1 MWCRQLEKILAESE
15 RMRKEADDTG
25 PRAELDHWRQMSS
38 RFNSLVEQIKDN
50 RCRMAINILHISK
63 SKVLRKWKELDD
75 RVTDGANEA
84 KDNIKVLVY
93 Y

>member
-1 MWCRQLEKILAESE
+1 
-15 RMRKEADDTG
+15 MRKEADDTG